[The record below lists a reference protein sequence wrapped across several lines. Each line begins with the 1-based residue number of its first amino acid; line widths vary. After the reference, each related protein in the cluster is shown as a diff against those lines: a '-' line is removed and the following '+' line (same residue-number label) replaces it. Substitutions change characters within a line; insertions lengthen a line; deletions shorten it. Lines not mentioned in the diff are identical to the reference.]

1 MHTYYEPTYASYD
14 PDWDRPFQLGDPLL
28 AALQMKQYDEV
39 EKMIKSQMDVN
50 KKYPC
55 GTLLHIH
62 LKNCHRDY
70 NPYYPLSLINL
81 RLLLLLLRFGV
92 NPDLRDS
99 NDQSARTLV
108 QNFGYSIVG
117 KHLCFKPPKHIPGD
131 FMRDDE
137 LYN

>member
-1 MHTYYEPTYASYD
+1 MPIYYEHKYDSYD

-28 AALQMKQYDEV
+28 CALQMKQYDEV
-39 EKMIKSQMDVN
+39 EKMMKSHSDVN
-50 KKYPC
+50 KKYPG
-55 GTLLHIH
+55 GTLLHVH

-92 NPDLRDS
+92 NPDLLDS
-99 NDQSARTLV
+99 NDRSACALA
-108 QNFGYSIVG
+108 QDFGYSIVG
-117 KHLCFKPPKHIPGD
+117 KHLSFKPPKD
-131 FMRDDE
+131 ARCNFMRDDD